1 MTQIGEAVN
10 VSIAAD
16 DPEKSIVAEVI
27 ELEFVNCF
35 NACIGQAAIKAPH
48 WPATID
54 AEYQSTKAAV
64 FAFNHKGSQ
73 KAKVKIKVTSK
84 GYSGNGKLT
93 GLMGELEFEGSI
105 PLSSG
110 EHTVE
115 VTLKDPPPA
124 LCWIRTKI
132 FWGIEATDKTILAGK
147 TPVEVFFVFTDPS
160 KMLFFSKNGV
170 WIEALRFIF
179 NRAKLGTIK
188 KEVGAVA
195 SVTNACFGL
204 PNHKYEVERGEAFF
218 GGSSTLFKL
227 KKYMD
232 GSNKAVNCYDQ
243 TYAVIVFSGA
253 LGISVD
259 GLFMEPFGY
268 IKTVNLV
275 GWGRCN
281 NPFPQMPY
289 KDHLEVSATDNM
301 RMPFGNHMFCEF
313 KIKIYDACAGPVKGD
328 VSRVGY
334 VANTID
340 SVMPNNAD
348 KSFPGTAANIISISN
363 VRGRFD
369 ANVKNVE

>member
-10 VSIAAD
+10 VSMGPN
-16 DPEKSIVAEVI
+16 DPEKSIKAEVI

-54 AEYQSTKAAV
+54 AEHQSTKAAV
-64 FAFNHKGSQ
+64 FAFDHKGSQ

-115 VTLKDPPPA
+115 VTLKDPPPF
-124 LCWIRTKI
+124 LCWIRAQI
-132 FWGIEATDKTILAGK
+132 FWGIDAPDKSLLAGK

-160 KMLFFSKNGV
+160 KMPFFSKDGV

-179 NRAKLGTIK
+179 SKAKLGTIK
-188 KEVGAVA
+188 KEAHAVA
-195 SVTNACFGL
+195 AVTAACFSL
-204 PNHKYEVERGEAFF
+204 PNHKYEVDEGAAGF
-218 GGSSTLFKL
+218 GGASTRFELKRYMNSSL
-227 KKYMD
+227 
-232 GSNKAVNCYDQ
+232 GEVNCYDQ
-243 TYAVIVFSGA
+243 TYAVIVFAGA

-259 GLFMEPFGY
+259 GLFLQPFGY

-281 NPFPQMPY
+281 NPFPHQYPIENF
-289 KDHLEVSATDNM
+289 LQVGATDLK
-301 RMPFGNHMFCEF
+301 RSGFGNHMFCEF
-313 KIKIYDACAGPVKGD
+313 KIKIYDACAGPVKGT
-328 VSRVGY
+328 VNRVQY
-334 VANTID
+334 LAHTID
-340 SVMPNNAD
+340 TVMPTNAP
-348 KSFPGTAANIISISN
+348 KNYSGTAAQILDIVPLGYGVNN
-363 VRGRFD
+363 V
-369 ANVKNVE
+369 V